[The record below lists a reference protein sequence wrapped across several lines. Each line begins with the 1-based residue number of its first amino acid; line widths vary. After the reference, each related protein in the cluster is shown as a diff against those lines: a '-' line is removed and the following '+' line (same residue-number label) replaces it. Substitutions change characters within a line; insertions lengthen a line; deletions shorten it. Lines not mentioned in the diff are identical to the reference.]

1 MRPWTERL
9 IVAYWLN
16 AGKIHSLDKTKLQ
29 NKKDKQFRSEMQY

>member
-1 MRPWTERL
+1 MRPERL

-16 AGKIHSLDKTKLQ
+16 TSKIHNLDKTILQ